1 MFFYSNTNS
10 QGQTE
15 VLCKCK
21 VAGLVDGLRMPL
33 YGCYLNFYGNYRAKK
48 TRVLRR
54 ACFGYSSS
62 LGVFPFRDPFGVPCW
77 VGSCVGD
84 PLVVGGAWSM
94 WRDRIVL
101 V

>member
-54 ACFGYSSS
+54 AFSVSRPVWGFPNPASRPACPERWHGEWSP
-62 LGVFPFRDPFGVPCW
+62 LGLHQLGRAVSRVR
-77 VGSCVGD
+77 VG
-84 PLVVGGAWSM
+84 
-94 WRDRIVL
+94 
-101 V
+101 